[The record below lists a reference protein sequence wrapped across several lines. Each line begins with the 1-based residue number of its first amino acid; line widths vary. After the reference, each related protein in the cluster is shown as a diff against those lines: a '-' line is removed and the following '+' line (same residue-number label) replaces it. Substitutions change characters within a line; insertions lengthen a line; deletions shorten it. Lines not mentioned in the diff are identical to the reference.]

1 MIALICAISKTN
13 LIETKNKGKGMGGNG
28 VEWVEVIEGY
38 RFPDI
43 RWINSRDL
51 IYSLVV
57 ILIINMLTIY
67 L

>member
-1 MIALICAISKTN
+1 M
-13 LIETKNKGKGMGGNG
+13 
-28 VEWVEVIEGY
+28 EWVEVIEGY